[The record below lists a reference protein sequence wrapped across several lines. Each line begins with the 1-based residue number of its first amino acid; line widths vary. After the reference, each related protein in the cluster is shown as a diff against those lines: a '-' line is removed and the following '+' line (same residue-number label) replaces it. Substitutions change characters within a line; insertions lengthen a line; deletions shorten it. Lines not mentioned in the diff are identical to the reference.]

1 MEVSDEIKELFDKV
15 LGEPRRDFPGS
26 GGWYEYDC
34 PSCAE
39 ENCGTPDGKY
49 NLAVNYEIGSE
60 NGMYMHCWRCGFAG
74 SLSRLMRTYGNP
86 ELYTKYRQLVNEF
99 KEAHLYEIQSGKIV
113 IADDVVEKKELKFP
127 DNIASVFDNT
137 PDGNRALDYLHSRG
151 VDDFIIRKHNIKYI
165 GNIWGNDYRNMVIIP
180 SYDQFGDLNYYAG
193 RDFTGKDKWNKKN
206 PDVPKTEVVFDEEL
220 INWYE
225 PVTLCEGPF
234 DHIVV
239 PNSIPLLGKSLDDT
253 YLVYKTLMQKA
264 KYTVNIMLDSD
275 AVATAHKNYNI
286 LNTGE
291 LRDRVRIIYCPDGY
305 DPSDVYKHFGKKG
318 ILKLLASARK
328 LDDFTLSKLNMK
340 VEKPLQNFKKK

>member
-1 MEVSDEIKELFDKV
+1 MEAQDEIKDLFDKV
-15 LGEPRRDFPGS
+15 LGEPRREYAGS

-86 ELYTKYRQLVNEF
+86 ELYGKYKDIIKDY

-113 IADDVVEKKELKFP
+113 IGDDVIEKEELKLPANTFT
-127 DNIASVFDNT
+127 VFDNT
-137 PDGNRALDYLHSRG
+137 FYGNKALEYLHKRG
-151 VDDFIIRKHNIKYI
+151 VDDFIIKKHNIKYV
-165 GNIWGNDYRNMVIIP
+165 GNDWGNPYRNMVIIP
-180 SYDQFGDLNYYAG
+180 SYDAFGNLTYYAG

-206 PDVPKTEVVFDEEL
+206 PDIPKTEVVFNEEL

-234 DHIVV
+234 DHLVV

-253 YLVYKTLMQKA
+253 YLVYKTLMNKA
-264 KYTVNIMLDSD
+264 KYLVNIMLDSD
-275 AVATAHKNYNI
+275 AVATAHKNYSI
-286 LNTGE
+286 LNTGT
-291 LRDRVRIIYCPDGY
+291 LRDRIRIIYCPEGY
-305 DPSDVYKHFGKKG
+305 DPSDVYKHFGRKG

-328 LDDFTLSKLNMK
+328 LDDYTLTKLNTK
-340 VEKPLQNFKKK
+340 AEKKLNGK

>member
-1 MEVSDEIKELFDKV
+1 MEAQDEIKDLFDKV
-15 LGEPRRDFPGS
+15 LGEPRREYAGS

-49 NLAVNYEIGSE
+49 NLAVNYELGSE

-86 ELYTKYRQLVNEF
+86 ELYGKYKDIVKEY

-113 IADDVVEKKELKFP
+113 IADDIIEKEELKLP
-127 DNIASVFDNT
+127 ANTSTVFDNT
-137 PDGNRALDYLHSRG
+137 FYGNKALEYLHKRG
-151 VDDFIIRKHNIKYI
+151 VDDFIIKKHNIKYV
-165 GNIWGNDYRNMVIIP
+165 GNDWGNPYRNMIIIP
-180 SYDQFGDLNYYAG
+180 SYDAFGNLTYYAG

-206 PDVPKTEVVFDEEL
+206 PDIPKTEVVFNEEL

-234 DHIVV
+234 DHLVV
-239 PNSIPLLGKSLDDT
+239 PNSIPLLGKSLDET
-253 YLVYKTLMQKA
+253 YLVYKTLMNKA
-264 KYTVNIMLDSD
+264 KYLVNIMLDSD

-286 LNTGE
+286 LNTGT
-291 LRDRVRIIYCPDGY
+291 LRDRIRIIYCPEGY
-305 DPSDVYKHFGKKG
+305 DPSDVYKHFGRKG

-328 LDDFTLSKLNMK
+328 LDDYTLTRLNTKAEKKLK
-340 VEKPLQNFKKK
+340 RK